1 MKNLLL
7 IRLGICG
14 IVYILI
20 CISLRIWHNRLIF
33 VPTAAI
39 ETKPEDLGLTYQE
52 VWLSANDRGKPEK
65 IHSWWIPNDRAN
77 APTLLYLHGN
87 GKNIGANVRHAQRF
101 VQLGFS
107 VLLFDY
113 RGYGRSE
120 GSFPTEKQLYRDA
133 EIAWNYLEKKFQP
146 KNIFLYGHSLGG
158 AIAIELALRKPNL
171 AGLIVEGSF
180 TSIREMANLYPL
192 YRLFPLDL
200 IITQKFD
207 SIAKVSQ
214 VRSPILFIHG
224 GEDSIVPARMS
235 QALFKATKVSKKM
248 LFIIPDADHHNVASV
263 GGDRYLQAIKDFKR
277 LVSLHQKHLAN

>member
-7 IRLGICG
+7 IRLGICA

-52 VWLSANDRGKPEK
+52 VWLSANDKSKPEK
-65 IHSWWIPNDRAN
+65 IHSWWIQGDRSDS
-77 APTLLYLHGN
+77 PTLLYLHGN
-87 GKNIGANVRHAQRF
+87 GANIGANVKRAQRF
-101 VQLGFS
+101 VELGFS

-120 GSFPTEKQLYRDA
+120 GNFPTEKQLYRDA
-133 EIAWNYLEKKFQP
+133 EIAWNYLVEEKKIHP

-158 AIAIELALRKPNL
+158 AIAIELALRQPNL

-180 TSIREMANLYPL
+180 TSIRKMANLYPL
-192 YRLFPLDL
+192 YRIFPLDL

-207 SIAKVSQ
+207 SIAKVSR

-224 GEDSIVPARMS
+224 SDDSIVPAKMS
-235 QALFKATKVSKKM
+235 QALFEATKISKKM
-248 LFIIPDADHHNVASV
+248 LLIIPEADHNNVALL
-263 GGDRYLQAIKDFKR
+263 GGDRYLQAVKDFYR
-277 LVSLHQKHLAN
+277 LVLLHQKR